1 MKSFLEEGYIS
12 EVGGAQ
18 RSYILK
24 KKKDQ
29 QTSELCV
36 SRRLQLESLRSND
49 NIETLF
55 VQLSILARG

>member
-18 RSYILK
+18 TSYILK

-36 SRRLQLESLRSND
+36 SRRLQLESLRSNV